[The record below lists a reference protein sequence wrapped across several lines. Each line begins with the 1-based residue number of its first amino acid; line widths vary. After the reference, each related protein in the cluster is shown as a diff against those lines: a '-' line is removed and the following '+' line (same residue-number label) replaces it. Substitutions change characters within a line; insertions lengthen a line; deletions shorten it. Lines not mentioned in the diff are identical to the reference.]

1 MPSRRG
7 VVDVQRP
14 SPLNV
19 HTIQNYLGT
28 RSLGRRIDLHER
40 LESTNCEAVALGQAG
55 VEHGTLV
62 LADAQTAGRGRMAR
76 SWFSPSGVNLYG
88 SLVIR
93 ITIDAPRLSAW
104 LSWLPLMA
112 ALGAAEAIDIVSGVP
127 IAVKWP
133 NDLLIN
139 ERKVGGILCESG
151 ASAAAGPFQVIGI
164 GINLNGIPE
173 DFPDELRHIATTLRH
188 ETGAFIDRNRLA
200 AQLLIELESCLEEFL
215 SRGSEFIALAYRRR
229 CTTIGKTVKA
239 VLADGKEYV
248 GVADAIEQDG
258 SLTLVQP
265 SLGTSPPTVRQLR
278 AADIVHLR

>member
-1 MPSRRG
+1 M
-7 VVDVQRP
+7 QRS

-19 HTIQNYLGT
+19 HAIHSHLTT
-28 RSLGRRIDLHER
+28 RSLGRRIELHER
-40 LESTNCEAVALGQAG
+40 LDSTNREAVALGQAG

-76 SWFSPSGVNLYG
+76 TWFSPPGTNLYA

-93 ITIDAPRLSAW
+93 STVDAQRLAAW

-112 ALGAAEAIDIVSGVP
+112 ALGAAEAIEAVGSLSIG
-127 IAVKWP
+127 VKWP

-151 ASAAAGPFQVIGI
+151 TATGGGPFQVVGL
-164 GINLNGIPE
+164 GINVNGAPE
-173 DFPDELRHIATTLRH
+173 DFPEDLRGMATTLRH
-188 ETGAFIDRNRLA
+188 ESGGYIDRNRLI
-200 AQLLIELESCLEEFL
+200 AQVLQELESCLEEFL
-215 SRGSEFIALAYRRR
+215 QRGRERIALAYRRR
-229 CTTIGKTVKA
+229 CTTIGRTVKA
-239 VLADGKEYV
+239 LLADGTECI
-248 GVADAIEQDG
+248 GVAKAIDLDG

-265 SLGTSPPTVRQLR
+265 SLKGNRAAPVVRQLR

>member
-1 MPSRRG
+1 M
-7 VVDVQRP
+7 QRP

-19 HTIQNYLGT
+19 HTIQSYLGT
-28 RSLGRRIDLHER
+28 RSLGRRVELYER
-40 LESTNCEAVALGQAG
+40 LESTNRVAVALGQAG

-76 SWFSPSGVNLYG
+76 SWFSPPGVNLYG
-88 SLVIR
+88 FLVIR
-93 ITIDAPRLSAW
+93 TTIDAPRLAAW

-112 ALGAAEAIDIVSGVP
+112 ALGAAEAIDIVSTVP

-151 ASAAAGPFQVIGI
+151 ASAGAGPFQVIGI
-164 GINLNGIPE
+164 GINVNGVPE
-173 DFPDELRHIATTLRH
+173 EFPDELRHIATTLRH
-188 ETGAFIDRNRLA
+188 ETGGFIDRNRLA
-200 AQLLIELESCLEEFL
+200 AQLMIELESCLDEFL
-215 SRGSEFIALAYRRR
+215 SRGWECIALAYRQR
-229 CTTIGKTVKA
+229 CLTIGKTVKA
-239 VLADGKEYV
+239 VLADGEEHI
-248 GVADAIEQDG
+248 GVAEAIEQDG

-265 SLGTSPPTVRQLR
+265 SVGTSPPTVRQLR